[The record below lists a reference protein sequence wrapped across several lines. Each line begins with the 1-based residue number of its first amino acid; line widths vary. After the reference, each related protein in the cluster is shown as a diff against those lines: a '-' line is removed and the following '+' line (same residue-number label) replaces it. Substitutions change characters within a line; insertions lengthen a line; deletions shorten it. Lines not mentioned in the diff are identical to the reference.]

1 MLDFTSALYL
11 GLRHPS
17 AALPAWSA
25 LSLGRPAALQEPPG
39 ASAVAARLAA
49 LMGTE
54 AAILLPSTLHLFWD
68 LFGLLSRQRI
78 ALFIDGASYPIAR
91 WGARCWASPALPV
104 QTFAAHSPQALRQC
118 IREFASLHLTP
129 VALADCFS
137 PALGRPAPLAA
148 YADILAERG
157 GHLVVDDT
165 QALGVLGVTP
175 QAQAPYGT
183 AGGGSLRWQGIG
195 GPQVIVGAS
204 LAKGFGVPVAVLA
217 GSRALIENFAA
228 ASTTQVHCSPPSA
241 ASIAAAQHALAM
253 NERCGDE
260 ARARLLDRVARFRQR
275 LRDIGLTA
283 GGGLFPIQT
292 LDPIETCDGA
302 RLHRRLLA
310 GGVRA
315 VLHRARAHSGPAVTF
330 LITALHPPPA
340 IDQAVGVIERALRG
354 RPRPSTAGHARY
366 RVPVLAP
373 HF

>member
-25 LSLGRPAALQEPPG
+25 LTLGRPAALQEPPG

-54 AAILLPSTLHLFWD
+54 AATLLPSTLHLFWD
-68 LFGLLSRQRI
+68 LFGLLSRERI

-104 QTFAAHSPQALRQC
+104 QTFAAHSPRALRQC
-118 IREFASLHLTP
+118 IREFASLNLKP
-129 VALADCFS
+129 VALADGFC

-148 YADILAERG
+148 YADILAKNG
-157 GHLVVDDT
+157 GQLVVDDT
-165 QALGVLGVTP
+165 QALGVLGATP
-175 QAQAPYGT
+175 EAQAPYGSG
-183 AGGGSLRWQGIG
+183 GGGSLPWQRIG
-195 GPQVIVGAS
+195 GPHVIVGAS

-217 GSRALIENFAA
+217 GNRALIENFAA

-253 NERCGDE
+253 NASGGDE
-260 ARARLLDRVARFRQR
+260 SRARLLERVARFRQR

-302 RLHRRLLA
+302 SLHRRLLA

-315 VLHRARAHSGPAVTF
+315 VLHRARARSGPAVTF
-330 LITALHPPPA
+330 LITALHSPSA
-340 IDQAVGVIERALRG
+340 IDQAADAIACAVRG
-354 RPRPSTAGHARY
+354 RPRPSSAGRARC

-373 HF
+373 HS